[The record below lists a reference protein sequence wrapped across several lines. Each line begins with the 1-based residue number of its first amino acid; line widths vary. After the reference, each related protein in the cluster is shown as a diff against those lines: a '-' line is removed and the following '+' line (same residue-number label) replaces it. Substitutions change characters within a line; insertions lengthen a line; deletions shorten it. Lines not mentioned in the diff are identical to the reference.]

1 MRLGIMGG
9 TFDPIHYGH
18 LYVAENARLQYQL
31 DLTLFVP
38 NRIPAHK
45 KAYAV
50 SSAEHRFAMTRLA
63 IADNPCFQPSRIEL
77 DRPGPSYTVDTLRL
91 LRQAYPMA
99 ELFFITGL
107 DAVIEIAT
115 WRRHEEVL
123 QLCTFIAAPRPGLS
137 AQTIHERLPPN
148 ALARVALLEGHHL
161 AISST
166 DIRDSVRRGLSI
178 RYLTPDPVVEYIRHN
193 RLYRPEPP

>member
-38 NRIPAHK
+38 NHIPAHK

-50 SSAEHRFAMTRLA
+50 SSAEHRFAMTRMA
-63 IADNPCFQPSRIEL
+63 TETNPCFQPSSVEL
-77 DRPGPSYTVDTLRL
+77 DRPGPSYAVDTLRL
-91 LRQAYPMA
+91 LQQAYPDA
-99 ELFFITGL
+99 EMFFITGL
-107 DAVIEIAT
+107 DAIIEIAT

-123 QLCTFIAAPRPGLS
+123 QLCTFITAPRPGLS
-137 AQTIHERLPPN
+137 PQTIQERLPAY
-148 ALARVALLEGHHL
+148 ALQRVRLLAGHHL

-178 RYLTPDPVVEYIRHN
+178 RYLTPDPVVAYIRQNH
-193 RLYRPEPP
+193 LYRSEPE